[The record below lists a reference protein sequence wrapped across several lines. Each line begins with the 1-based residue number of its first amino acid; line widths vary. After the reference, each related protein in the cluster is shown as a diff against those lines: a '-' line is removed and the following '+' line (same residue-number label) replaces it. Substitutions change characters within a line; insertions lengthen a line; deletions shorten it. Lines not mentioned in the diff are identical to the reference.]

1 MLRVAAH
8 PLCAVT
14 PQPDAPSARR
24 AVQSSSRLAPRVF
37 SMNGVAL
44 LNRAK
49 RGEAPHA
56 GSV

>member
-44 LNRAK
+44 LNRA
-49 RGEAPHA
+49 
-56 GSV
+56 